1 MTQTM
6 KRNLILSVLC
16 LICALLLIGCG
27 NASPADVPAPSQ
39 PAETAAPSAALP
51 DANLEPVGEP
61 TPFEIA
67 QGFIDHPLEELV
79 AAIGEPLSSVCGPSC
94 LIPGG
99 QDGQLQYDG
108 FWIYSVKDGEME
120 TVKDVLEGEA

>member
-6 KRNLILSVLC
+6 KRKLILSILC

-27 NASPADVPAPSQ
+27 NSAPAEAPAPSQ
-39 PAETAAPSAALP
+39 PAETAVPSATLP
-51 DANLEPVGEP
+51 DAGLEPAGEP

-67 QGFIDHPLEELV
+67 QEYIDRPLEELID
-79 AAIGEPLSSVCGPSC
+79 AIGEPLSSAYGPSC
-94 LIPGG
+94 LIQGA

>member
-1 MTQTM
+1 M
-6 KRNLILSVLC
+6 KRKLILSFLC

-27 NASPADVPAPSQ
+27 NSAPAETPAPSQ
-39 PAETAAPSAALP
+39 LAETAVPSATLP
-51 DANLEPVGEP
+51 DAGLEPTGEP

-67 QGFIDHPLEELV
+67 QEYIDRPLEELID
-79 AAIGEPLSSVCGPSC
+79 AIGEPLSSAYGPSC
-94 LIPGG
+94 LIQGA

-108 FWIYSVKDGEME
+108 FWIYSVKDDEME

>member
-1 MTQTM
+1 MM
-6 KRNLILSVLC
+6 DLNLKNN
-16 LICALLLIGCG
+16 LLVTCIQRGG
-27 NASPADVPAPSQ
+27 K
-39 PAETAAPSAALP
+39 
-51 DANLEPVGEP
+51 
-61 TPFEIA
+61 I
-67 QGFIDHPLEELV
+67 
-79 AAIGEPLSSVCGPSC
+79 

>member
-1 MTQTM
+1 M

-67 QGFIDHPLEELV
+67 QGFIDRPLEELV
-79 AAIGEPLSSVCGPSC
+79 AAIGEPLSSVYGPSC

>member
-51 DANLEPVGEP
+51 DANLEPVAEP

-67 QGFIDHPLEELV
+67 QGFIDHPLDELV
-79 AAIGEPLSSVCGPSC
+79 AAIGEPLSSVYGPSC

>member
-1 MTQTM
+1 MPDLRAAAHRLRERLACRCPGPLSAG
-6 KRNLILSVLC
+6 RNGCSFR
-16 LICALLLIGCG
+16 CA
-27 NASPADVPAPSQ
+27 Q

-67 QGFIDHPLEELV
+67 QGFIDHPLDELV
-79 AAIGEPLSSVCGPSC
+79 AAIGEPLSSVYGPSC

>member
-1 MTQTM
+1 M

-67 QGFIDHPLEELV
+67 QGFIDHPL
-79 AAIGEPLSSVCGPSC
+79 
-94 LIPGG
+94 
-99 QDGQLQYDG
+99 D
-108 FWIYSVKDGEME
+108 
-120 TVKDVLEGEA
+120 

>member
-6 KRNLILSVLC
+6 KRKLILSILC

-27 NASPADVPAPSQ
+27 NSAPAEAPAPSQ
-39 PAETAAPSAALP
+39 PAETAVPSATLP
-51 DANLEPVGEP
+51 DAGLEPAGEP

-67 QGFIDHPLEELV
+67 QEYIDRPLEELID
-79 AAIGEPLSSVCGPSC
+79 AIGEPLSSSYGPSC
-94 LIPGG
+94 LIQGA

-108 FWIYSVKDGEME
+108 FWIYSLKDGEME